1 MIPARH
7 RRRFRSRQS
16 ISVAV
21 AAEVCEQRAMLSRVA
36 IAADFGTSGVS
47 VLQSTTDSTFFVSS
61 GTGESGMIDVRTLDH
76 STGLFS
82 QPQRLKGSANAF
94 VSDDGLRFTTLV
106 QSYNQVGQYQSSD
119 IYFYRRSGN
128 GPFTLNSHQS
138 FPAAQYPVIY
148 SMYRAE
154 AGAYVGF
161 SSGTSAAELWFVYD
175 SEVLAPQIV
184 GSKEDYRNGFYVTT
198 TSSGDFLHLGGSSPR
213 LLNQGGTQ
221 GIPGGLIGTP
231 GSPWGLPG
239 DRPVALSDSHVVLTR
254 QINGVFRVISI
265 NRTTGAEAELAVEL
279 TYSNCVLATKD
290 GPGGKMILLLT
301 NEKSLIALSTDG
313 TTAGTTRYMKVD
325 DAANSDRSNTP
336 SAVYLSGTQ
345 RLIAN
350 WGTTELWS
358 LNLATGRWDSVVDTN
373 PYGDD
378 QISTLTAK
386 GGEAWF
392 FAAKA
397 QGTTGLYRT
406 NGIETV
412 NEFDCLENSQHWIT
426 GNEASTWVMEH
437 AWMSMLP
444 GYYSAVYKVRQDL
457 PDLSQGPTNVKTSLL
472 TTNQQRR
479 LQVEWSPTAGATG
492 YEVALIPWREGKQYV
507 QGVTQIYNRTVT
519 TGLSAEFG
527 LDAGGYY
534 GWHTVQV
541 RAIFADGT
549 PTQWTSSRVAF
560 TDPLTVPK
568 QGQLFQ
574 VSDQLRFGYSSY
586 DSRWYQLVVQVRRLS
601 DHVVVHEETP
611 YSRFTT
617 DLAGSPFPASQS
629 SYYYLPIPSLADG
642 EYSITFRQQYVD
654 PNPTIEDHTLPASE
668 MTMPLTLSK
677 GAIVRTPADF
687 KVDVQKVGVEFS
699 WRGTPYVPGQ
709 GFELWVSDL
718 TRGTVGVI
726 NQTVQAQSFLTSL
739 PNGRYRAFVG
749 LKEPGGRTV
758 WTPAKEFTV
767 ATSTPQ
773 LINAVVQ
780 STNARPTFR
789 WTGSSKFSYQVW
801 VADLSTGKRVL
812 MDTVA
817 GKTEWSP
824 ATPLPTG
831 RYAIWVRELVSDT
844 VSSNWSSRHIFVQ
857 LEPAIEV
864 TGGLNPG
871 LDQRPVISWTGR
883 SDATSYEIWINRAG
897 TPGAVY
903 SATRLTRTSH
913 RLGQAIGNGV
923 FTVWVRAVLP
933 DGRTT
938 SWGPGATMTIGGTPV
953 VSAIGTTLTWTA
965 VSTATGYEVWVNYEG
980 GAATKQAKILHLP
993 SLKVTILPLPADEL
1007 PKGLYRAWV
1016 RAIMVDDGTV
1026 YAGPWSVM
1034 TEVHI
1039 V

>member
-82 QPQRLKGSANAF
+82 QPQRLMGSANAF

-138 FPAAQYPVIY
+138 FPATQYPMIY

-154 AGAYVGF
+154 AGAYVAF
-161 SSGTSAAELWFVYD
+161 SGGTPAGELWFVHD
-175 SEVLAPQIV
+175 SDVLAPQIV
-184 GSKEDYRNGFYVTT
+184 GSKEDYRSGFYVTT
-198 TSSGDFLHLGGSSPR
+198 TSSGNFRHSAFSGPR
-213 LLNQGGTQ
+213 LLQPDGT
-221 GIPGGLIGTP
+221 L
-231 GSPWGLPG
+231 GSPWGGSG
-239 DRPVALSDSHVVLTR
+239 DRPVAISDSHVVLNR
-254 QINGVFRVISI
+254 YNYGFSRVIAI
-265 NRTTGAEAELAVEL
+265 NRATGAEEELAIEL
-279 TYSNCVLATKD
+279 TYSNCELVSND
-290 GPGGKMILLLT
+290 GPGGRMILLLSNNT
-301 NEKSLIALSTDG
+301 GFSVIITDG
-313 TTAGTTRYMKVD
+313 TKTGTTRYSPTGNWTGQSQ
-325 DAANSDRSNTP
+325 AST
-336 SAVYLSGTQ
+336 AVYLPATQ
-345 RLIAN
+345 TVVAS
-350 WGTTELWS
+350 WATAELWS
-358 LNLATGRWDSVVDTN
+358 LNLASGRWSRTADTN

-378 QISTLTAK
+378 QIFALTAK
-386 GGEAWF
+386 DGEAWF
-392 FAAKA
+392 FAAEA
-397 QGTTGLYRT
+397 EGTTGLYRT
-406 NGIETV
+406 NGTNTV
-412 NEFDCLENSQHWIT
+412 NEFDCLENGPHWII
-426 GNEASTWVMEH
+426 GNAASTWVMEH

-457 PDLSQGPTNVKTSLL
+457 PDLSQGPSNVKTSLL

-479 LQVEWSPTAGATG
+479 LQVEWSPTTGATG

-687 KVDVQKVGVEFS
+687 KVDVQTAGVEFS

-780 STNARPTFR
+780 STNAQPTFR
-789 WTGSSKFSYQVW
+789 WTGSPKSSYEVW

-812 MDTVA
+812 IDTVA